1 MTIIQKINNFIKKKK
16 YNFLVNI
23 NTSVLQIHKF
33 SPLILISFVIIFSV
47 FFFITSNF
55 INHKNTKNLEN
66 LEQITEAK
74 EFSNLTNFII
84 SKINSPYEEK
94 SYVIQNID
102 TM

>member
-55 INHKNTKNLEN
+55 INHKIL
-66 LEQITEAK
+66 
-74 EFSNLTNFII
+74 
-84 SKINSPYEEK
+84 KI
-94 SYVIQNID
+94 
-102 TM
+102 